1 MKKKLITLLT
11 ACLIL
16 FGSISTP
23 LGAEA
28 EEHLGYNPM
37 VVGYQVAVIHN
48 PTFKTNQFS
57 GCVRGFAVISDRE
70 QYVRD
75 IGGFTH
81 DELWS
86 GAEPVLYV
94 GDYFGESAERTLATE
109 TATKLGG
116 GLICMLDIRMFK
128 YTGTWNQPIDEVAH
142 PLTLVAGLPDEAN
155 GTLLWENSEF
165 WDFAVL
171 HIDGNNVKILKDIDT
186 DPITLMFETNKSGY
200 YALIHAPKGN
210 IDAHL
215 AQNTSGSTNKDDYD
229 KVPKMGDA
237 FFDSFV
243 TFGHGRRR

>member
-1 MKKKLITLLT
+1 MKKKIITLLT
-11 ACLIL
+11 VCFIL
-16 FGSISTP
+16 FGSISVP
-23 LGAEA
+23 MVAEA
-28 EEHLGYNPM
+28 EDYLGYNPM
-37 VVGYQVAVIHN
+37 VVGYQVAVIYN
-48 PTFKTNQFS
+48 PTFQTNQMS
-57 GCVRGFAVISDRE
+57 GCVRGFAVISDKD
-70 QYVRD
+70 QFVRD

-116 GLICMLDIRMFK
+116 GLICMLEIRMFK
-128 YTGTWNQPIDEVAH
+128 YTGTWNQPIDEVANN
-142 PLTLVAGLPDEAN
+142 LTLVAGLPDEAN

-171 HIDGNNVKILKDIDT
+171 RIEDGKATILKDIDT

-210 IDAHL
+210 IDAYL
-215 AQNTSGSTNKDDYD
+215 AQNTSTGNKDEYD
-229 KVPKMGDA
+229 KVPKMGDT

-243 TFGHGRRR
+243 TFGQGRRR